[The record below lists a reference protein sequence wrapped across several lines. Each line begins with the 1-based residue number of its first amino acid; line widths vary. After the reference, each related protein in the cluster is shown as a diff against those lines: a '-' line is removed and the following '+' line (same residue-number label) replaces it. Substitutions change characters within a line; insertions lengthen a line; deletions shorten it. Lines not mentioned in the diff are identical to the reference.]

1 MIVKIPVTALT
12 GLISQHFVDISNLLP
27 SLERRPPTL
36 LGPESPDSLP
46 CTRRLPGLCRGGV
59 WW

>member
-1 MIVKIPVTALT
+1 MALT
-12 GLISQHFVDISNLLP
+12 CLISQHFVDVSNLLP

>member
-1 MIVKIPVTALT
+1 MALM
-12 GLISQHFVDISNLLP
+12 GLISQYFGDISNLLP

-36 LGPESPDSLP
+36 LGPESPASLP